1 MARVRGRGLA
11 FREEGA
17 IQSRRE
23 RGIAN
28 GSPVTGSSLTT
39 SAARRG
45 IYLDVQGVRGSPPV
59 VLGLLVDGH
68 FDQVI
73 LDSDFADA
81 ALAKELRITSEM
93 DEVQSLLQRVRQ
105 EERLVFGFSLRWQE
119 LTGATDDQGPPSQ
132 MLPLIVDGQQL
143 AADWYRSRGRVRSA
157 RMGLGD
163 FLRAVGVPAPAGL
176 DSKATSKRL
185 RDVRAMMQARGYYDA
200 LTPVGKGKWTKLL
213 KQNQERCE
221 GLQALILALMD

>member
-1 MARVRGRGLA
+1 M
-11 FREEGA
+11 
-17 IQSRRE
+17 IQSRHE
-23 RGIAN
+23 LGIEN
-28 GSPVTGSSLTT
+28 GSSVTRSPLTT
-39 SAARRG
+39 CTAKRG
-45 IYLDVQGVRGSPPV
+45 IYLDIQGVRGSPPV
-59 VLGLLVDGH
+59 VLGSLIDDH

-81 ALAKELRITSEM
+81 ALAKELRISSEA

-119 LTGATDDQGPPSQ
+119 LMSATEDQVPPS
-132 MLPLIVDGQQL
+132 LPLIVDGQPF
-143 AADWYRSRGRVRSA
+143 AADWYRSRGRVRST

-163 FLRAVGVPAPAGL
+163 FLRAVGAPCPAGL

-185 RDVRAMMQARGYYDA
+185 RDVRAMMQARGSYDA
-200 LTPVGKGKWTKLL
+200 LTPVGKSKWTKLL

-221 GLQALILALMD
+221 GLQALILDLVD